1 MDDNQ
6 IIQLF
11 WKRDENAIQE
21 QCETEDEVYDDET
34 YIEETYTEETYT
46 EEAYIEEAY
55 GMSWS
60 EENYRPV
67 GTKIKIYCE

>member
-34 YIEETYTEETYT
+34 YIEETYTEED
-46 EEAYIEEAY
+46 
-55 GMSWS
+55 
-60 EENYRPV
+60 NYDYQEV
-67 GTKIKIYCE
+67 LSLKKEM

>member
-46 EEAYIEEAY
+46 EEAYIE
-55 GMSWS
+55 
-60 EENYRPV
+60 
-67 GTKIKIYCE
+67 